1 MKETEQTRHQ
11 NFMNGITRQIQY
23 QIKCLND
30 QVLSHSRLLEF
41 IDFLI
46 ENPRYFIFDFESGR
60 HVIRNPDFPNDGT
73 GITFLTES
81 CWNLRIA
88 DTHTGIVSVIT
99 WGMSN
104 VRMNTVYTT
113 VYESINSKQ
122 RNKTKNNEIN
132 ANNDESGTARITST
146 TPVILTF
153 EDLVKKF
160 KRIE

>member
-1 MKETEQTRHQ
+1 MKDTEQTRHQ
-11 NFMNGITRQIQY
+11 NFMNDLTRQIQH
-23 QIKCLND
+23 QIKCFDN
-30 QVLSHSRLLEF
+30 QIFSHSRLLEF

-46 ENPRYFIFDFESGR
+46 ENPRYYFIFDFESGR

-104 VRMNTVYTT
+104 VQMNTVYET
-113 VYESINSKQ
+113 VYESINKNKQ
-122 RNKTKNNEIN
+122 GNKARNKEIN
-132 ANNDESGTARITST
+132 QDNSKNSTARITST
-146 TPVILTF
+146 APVTPTF
-153 EDLVKKF
+153 EDLVKRF
-160 KRIE
+160 K